1 MSMHG
6 LGVVALVVVGIAAGA
21 GGTYWLTQSGRLDA
35 VRMDAAPATAPS
47 DKTVLYWY
55 DPMVPG
61 QRFEKPGK
69 SPFMDMQLVPK
80 YADDAGNGTSVRIDP
95 GVAQNLGIRL
105 SRVERG
111 ALSRPL
117 VVVASIAF
125 DERDVATV
133 QSRTNGFVERVYAR
147 APGDVVA
154 KGAPLVDLL
163 VPEWAGA
170 QTEFLALVGIGDAD
184 LTAAARQRLK
194 LLGMSA
200 DLIARVER
208 SGKIQSTIS
217 IGAPIAGVIQALE
230 VRTGMTVAM
239 GMTLVRLNGI
249 ATVWLD
255 AAVPEAQ
262 GGLIGIGSPVE
273 ARLPAYLGEVFTG
286 TVRAVL
292 PTADPASR
300 TVTVRVELPNMD
312 GRLRP
317 GMVAQARVAGVSED
331 GLLVPSEAVIRTGRR
346 NLVFMVE
353 SEGRFRP
360 VEVQTGAESDG
371 RTIIRGGL
379 EEGQQVVSS
388 GQFLIDSEASLSGVL
403 ARLDPARSNETQAG
417 PKAIPTAGTGKV
429 EEVGGGEITLSHD
442 PMPAI
447 GWGAMTMSF
456 KLKSPDLAAGLKPGD
471 AVRFSLMPDGDS
483 FVVEQ
488 IEKTGGA
495 Q

>member
-6 LGVVALVVVGIAAGA
+6 FGVVAMVVVGIATGA
-21 GGTYWLTQSGRLDA
+21 GGTYWLTTSGRLDA
-35 VRMDAAPATAPS
+35 IRMDAAPTAASS
-47 DKTVLYWY
+47 DKSVLYWY

-61 QRFEKPGK
+61 QRFDKPGK

-95 GVAQNLGIRL
+95 GVAQNLGVRL
-105 SRVERG
+105 ARVERG

-117 VVVASIAF
+117 IVVASIAF

-133 QSRTNGFVERVYAR
+133 QSRTNGFVERIYDR

-170 QTEFLALVGIGDAD
+170 QTEFLALAGIGDAD

-208 SGKIQSTIS
+208 SGKIQPTIT
-217 IGAPIAGVIQALE
+217 IAAPIAGVIQALE

-249 ATVWLD
+249 AAVWLD

-262 GGLIGIGSPVE
+262 SGLIGIGSPVE
-273 ARLPAYLGEVFTG
+273 ARLPAYLGEAFTG

-292 PTADPASR
+292 PAADPASR

-317 GMVAQARVAGVSED
+317 GMVAQARLTGLSED

-346 NLVFMVE
+346 DLVFVVE

-360 VEVQTGAESDG
+360 VEVQTGGESDG

-379 EEGQQVVSS
+379 EEGQQVVAS

-403 ARLDPARSNETQAG
+403 ARLDLARSNENQAV
-417 PKAIPTAGTGKV
+417 PKAIPTVGTGKV
-429 EEVGGGEITLSHD
+429 EEVTGGEITLSHG

-456 KLKSPDLAAGLKPGD
+456 KLKSPDLAAGFKPGD
-471 AVRFSLMPDGDS
+471 AVRFSLMPDGDT